1 LASTIATPIR
11 FSNASTVQ
19 YCSNASLSHVIE
31 QTIAHHE
38 LIGSNFPNGGDNFL
52 FIQLCS
58 RHGVCVTYDFSGDPN
73 HCVDETTRA
82 SVAHFARAYLTA
94 AFSSLQLASPL
105 SETCRLWCDMCIVTR
120 IISASLRFHP
130 AFEPLIALNEST
142 TMVSTF

>member
-1 LASTIATPIR
+1 MAVTI
-11 FSNASTVQ
+11 F
-19 YCSNASLSHVIE
+19 
-31 QTIAHHE
+31 
-38 LIGSNFPNGGDNFL
+38 FL
-52 FIQLCS
+52 FSFAAATAFVSHTTFQ
-58 RHGVCVTYDFSGDPN
+58 VTR
-73 HCVDETTRA
+73 TTV
-82 SVAHFARAYLTA
+82 SIARAYLTA